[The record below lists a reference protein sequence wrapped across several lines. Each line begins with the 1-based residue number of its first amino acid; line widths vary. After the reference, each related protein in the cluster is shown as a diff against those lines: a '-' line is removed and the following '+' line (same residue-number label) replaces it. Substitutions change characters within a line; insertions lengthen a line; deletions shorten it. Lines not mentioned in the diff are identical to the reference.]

1 MIVDSLFG
9 LNNLYRLLE
18 GLGLTLFVALV
29 SIGLSIVFGSL
40 VGLCMLTHS
49 MIVRAVCRLYLEFV
63 RIVPILTLLYVFYFG
78 LPQAMDI
85 NISNILVGI
94 LVFSLWG
101 SAEMADL
108 VRGAFSS
115 ISTHQRESALSL
127 GLGWIQTQVFVILP
141 QATARL
147 LPGSINLF
155 TRIIKTTS
163 LLLFIGVGDVFF
175 VARQIIE
182 ANHTVPSAPFVI
194 YGLLLVLYFVLC
206 YPLSY
211 IAKRLE
217 SKPISGIESKN

>member
-1 MIVDSLFG
+1 MVDSLFG

-182 ANHTVPSAPFVI
+182 ANHTVPSAPFII

>member
-1 MIVDSLFG
+1 MVDSLFG

-63 RIVPILTLLYVFYFG
+63 RIVPILALLYVFYFG

>member
-1 MIVDSLFG
+1 M
-9 LNNLYRLLE
+9 
-18 GLGLTLFVALV
+18 LV
-29 SIGLSIVFGSL
+29 HSVL
-40 VGLCMLTHS
+40 VRG
-49 MIVRAVCRLYLEFV
+49 VCRLYLEFV
-63 RIVPILTLLYVFYFG
+63 RIVPILALLYVFYFG
-78 LPQAMDI
+78 LPQALDI
-85 NISNILVGI
+85 NINNLLVGI

-182 ANHTVPSAPFVI
+182 ANHAIPSAPFVI
-194 YGLLLVLYFVLC
+194 YGLLLVLYFALC

-211 IAKRLE
+211 LAKRLE
-217 SKPISGIESKN
+217 SKATNGGIESKH

>member
-1 MIVDSLFG
+1 MLDSLFSMT
-9 LNNLYRLLE
+9 NLYRLGE
-18 GLGLTLFVALV
+18 GLGITLFIALV
-29 SIGLSIVFGSL
+29 SIGLSIIFGSL
-40 VGLCMLTHS
+40 IGLCMLMRS
-49 MIVRAVCRLYLEFV
+49 IIVRILCRLYLEFV
-63 RIVPILTLLYVFYFG
+63 RIVPILALLYVFYFG
-78 LPQAMDI
+78 IPQALDI

-108 VRGAFSS
+108 VRGAFGS

-127 GLGWIQTQVFVILP
+127 GLNWVQTQIFVILP

-182 ANHTVPSAPFVI
+182 ANHSIPSAPFVI
-194 YGLLLVLYFVLC
+194 YGLLLVLYFALC

-211 IAKRLE
+211 LAKSLE
-217 SKPISGIESKN
+217 SRSMEKAQ

>member
-1 MIVDSLFG
+1 MVDSLFS

-18 GLGLTLFVALV
+18 GLGITLFVALV

>member
-1 MIVDSLFG
+1 MVDSLFG

-127 GLGWIQTQVFVILP
+127 GLGWIQAQVFVILP

-182 ANHTVPSAPFVI
+182 ANHTVPSAPFII

>member
-1 MIVDSLFG
+1 MVDSLFG

-217 SKPISGIESKN
+217 SKPTSGIESKN

>member
-1 MIVDSLFG
+1 MVDSLFG

>member
-1 MIVDSLFG
+1 MLDSLFSMT
-9 LNNLYRLLE
+9 NLYRLGE
-18 GLGLTLFVALV
+18 GLGITLFIALV
-29 SIGLSIVFGSL
+29 SIGLSIIFGSL
-40 VGLCMLTHS
+40 IGLCMLMRS
-49 MIVRAVCRLYLEFV
+49 IIVRILCRLYLEFV
-63 RIVPILTLLYVFYFG
+63 RIVPILALLYVFYFG
-78 LPQAMDI
+78 IPQALDI

-108 VRGAFSS
+108 VRGAFGS

-127 GLGWIQTQVFVILP
+127 GLNWVQTQIFVILP

-182 ANHTVPSAPFVI
+182 ANHSIPSAPFVI
-194 YGLLLVLYFVLC
+194 YGLLLVLYFALC

-211 IAKRLE
+211 LAKSLE
-217 SKPISGIESKN
+217 SRSMEKTQ

>member
-1 MIVDSLFG
+1 MIDSLFSAS
-9 LNNLYRLLE
+9 NIYRLGE
-18 GLGLTLFVALV
+18 GLGITLFVSFA

-40 VGLCMLTHS
+40 IGLCMLMRS
-49 MIVRAVCRLYLEFV
+49 VLVRVVCRLYLEFV
-63 RIVPILTLLYVFYFG
+63 RIVPILALLYVCYFG

-85 NISNILVGI
+85 HINNIFVGI

-115 ISTHQRESALSL
+115 ISNHQRESALSL
-127 GLGWIQTQVFVILP
+127 GLNWIKTQVFVILP
-141 QATARL
+141 QATTRL
-147 LPGSINLF
+147 MPGSINLF

-182 ANHTVPSAPFVI
+182 ANHTIVSAPFVI
-194 YGLLLVLYFVLC
+194 YGFLLVLYFVLC

-211 IAKRLE
+211 LAKRLE
-217 SKPISGIESKN
+217 SKDSSM

>member
-1 MIVDSLFG
+1 MVDSLFG

-18 GLGLTLFVALV
+18 GLGITLFVALV

>member
-1 MIVDSLFG
+1 MVDSLFG

-182 ANHTVPSAPFVI
+182 ANHTIPSAPFVI

>member
-1 MIVDSLFG
+1 MVDSLFS

-115 ISTHQRESALSL
+115 ISAHQRESALSL